1 MFKRFKR
8 KPKAKEM
15 TQGKAIILARDILG
29 PNVMVQVGR
38 YKDGDYTI
46 MLHPAVKPAMR
57 LDRRHHAPG
66 FDKRNDFVEDVF
78 HPEEVIEE
86 GYVLVAVGQT
96 WAEALGMA
104 KEWQD
109 RQSSQTAEPK
119 VEAEKVEMV

>member
-29 PNVMVQVGR
+29 PNVMVSR
-38 YKDGDYTI
+38 NDGDHCI
-46 MLHPAVKPAMR
+46 DLHPAVKPAIR
-57 LDRRHHAPG
+57 LDRRHHVPG
-66 FDKRNDFVEDVF
+66 FDKRNDFIEEVF

-86 GYVLVAVGQT
+86 GYVLIAVGQT